1 MSRSI
6 VKNSVFTLLANL
18 SLAISNWLLL
28 VIITKY
34 FSAYTLG
41 EVVLSLSILSPLF
54 LLSSFKLRTLLVVD
68 IENEYSIQQYFNAR
82 FMANTVTLLLVPI
95 FWWLLLSDVT
105 AAIFLVVALYR
116 WFDAWCE
123 LSYSYLHRINKFS
136 LVAKSQ
142 CLRSAVS
149 ISVLLI
155 SSMFSHNILIPLM
168 SWMLVTACFASYDVI
183 RVRALELST
192 EHQIFSLRE
201 LVLSG
206 LLYRT
211 SLKIFK
217 QYYTVSLALMLVSLY
232 VFIPNIVLKS
242 ISGIEAAGQFAV
254 VSYFLVA
261 GSVLVTSLSQAASPH
276 LSRLLDNNQTDDFF
290 KLAIQ
295 LCFVG
300 LGIGGTAL
308 LFTSLYGE
316 WLLEFVYNEKLSQFS
331 LELNWI
337 MAAAMI
343 RYSYI
348 FLGTAMNSFKMFG
361 FQTQIYFV
369 GTASVLVLCLI
380 LVPYMGTKGAAVA
393 MFSATCIEM
402 CLFILRFYS
411 IRKTKLSA
419 EAMI

>member
-1 MSRSI
+1 VSRSI
-6 VKNSVFTLLANL
+6 AKNSVFTLLANL
-18 SLAISNWLLL
+18 SLATSNWLLL

-41 EVVLSLSILSPLF
+41 EVVLSLSVLSPLF

-82 FMANTVTLLLVPI
+82 LMANTVALMLVPLL
-95 FWWLLLSDVT
+95 WWLFLSDVT
-105 AAIFLVVALYR
+105 AVIFLIVALYR

-123 LSYSYLHRINKFS
+123 LSYSYLHRINRFS
-136 LVAKSQ
+136 FAAKSQ
-142 CLRSAVS
+142 CLRSVIS
-149 ISVLLI
+149 ISALLI
-155 SSMFSHNILIPLM
+155 SSIISHNILIPLL
-168 SWMLVTACFASYDVI
+168 SWMLVTASFAFHDVF
-183 RVRALELST
+183 RVRAL
-192 EHQIFSLRE
+192 QIAVANQMFSIRA
-201 LVLSG
+201 LVFSG
-206 LLYRT
+206 HMYRT
-211 SLKIFK
+211 SLKIFQK
-217 QYYTVSLALMLVSLY
+217 YYTVSLALMLVSLY

-261 GSVLVTSLSQAASPH
+261 GSVIMTSMSQAASPH
-276 LSRLLDNNQTDDFF
+276 LSRLLHSNQINEFF

-295 LCFVG
+295 LCCVG
-300 LGIGGTAL
+300 LVVGAAAL
-308 LFTSLYGE
+308 LFTSLFGE
-316 WLLEFVYNEKLSQFS
+316 WLLGFVYNEALSQFS
-331 LELNWI
+331 VELNWI

-348 FLGTAMNSFKMFG
+348 FLGTAMNSFKMFS

-369 GTASVLVLCLI
+369 GTASVLILCLI
-380 LVPYMGTKGAAVA
+380 LVPSMGTKGAAIA

-411 IRKTKLSA
+411 IRKTKLPNG
-419 EAMI
+419 AMI